1 LKEVMKVKS
10 KIDGV
15 EPLLLRVEEVAQLL
29 GIARS
34 TVYALIAAGDLPVV
48 RIGRVTRVAR
58 HALAGWIEEHTDDF
72 RKRAA

>member
-1 LKEVMKVKS
+1 MKTGT
-10 KIDGV
+10 DAV
-15 EPLLLRVEEVAQLL
+15 EPLLLRAEEVAQLL

-58 HALAGWIEEHTDDF
+58 HALNGWIEEHTDTYG
-72 RKRAA
+72 RRAA